1 MLLFF
6 SLSST
11 YLFSKTKHTLYVCML
26 FCIAVSDSLGIA
38 LNSAN
43 CATITCLLPSS
54 VQLHHNLFIFW
65 VKKPS
70 SQANAVSCKK
80 KQPRLSSWHSPDIFL
95 ARRKPFIHLR
105 LGRGGQKIFIVW
117 SHKRHNKAERYSIHL
132 PLRYA
137 GRAEQFRFCCC
148 INESSCF
155 PNLHPL
161 PRHQTH
167 RPRHTGGLWGEPRW
181 LDYQTFQLDKLSLV

>member
-11 YLFSKTKHTLYVCML
+11 YLFSKTKHTQYVCML

-105 LGRGGQKIFIVW
+105 LGRGGSKDLHCLVTQKTQQSRKIFYPPASEIRRQSGTV
-117 SHKRHNKAERYSIHL
+117 
-132 PLRYA
+132 PLLLLY
-137 GRAEQFRFCCC
+137 
-148 INESSCF
+148 
-155 PNLHPL
+155 
-161 PRHQTH
+161 
-167 RPRHTGGLWGEPRW
+167 
-181 LDYQTFQLDKLSLV
+181 

>member
-1 MLLFF
+1 MP
-6 SLSST
+6 
-11 YLFSKTKHTLYVCML
+11 
-26 FCIAVSDSLGIA
+26 FCIAVSDSLAIA
-38 LNSAN
+38 LNSPH
-43 CATITCLLPSS
+43 CATITRLLPSS

-70 SQANAVSCKK
+70 SQANTVSCKK
-80 KQPRLSSWHSPDIFL
+80 TAQTFKLTQSWHISGSKKAFHSSSI
-95 ARRKPFIHLR
+95 
-105 LGRGGQKIFIVW
+105 GEGGWQKIFIVW

-137 GRAEQFRFCCC
+137 GRAEQDRFCCC

-167 RPRHTGGLWGEPRW
+167 RPLHTGGLGGEPRW
-181 LDYQTFQLDKLSLV
+181 LDYHTFQFDKLGLV